1 MLRNTADAGF
11 GFGGDAGLVCGLH
24 KRLPKSR
31 QTFPGR
37 CVANLARSRFWR
49 HRVRCHDDPAR
60 GNSALGDRKP
70 VQIIA
75 NGMCRFM
82 CLISALSPVTSTI
95 CVRMAAET
103 RAITAFRR
111 GIAAKI
117 ILYTRSQ
124 DFLCNRLQ
132 KFATRISSRIML
144 TGLRGLF
151 CVCMLVAPVKMR
163 VIRACDF
170 GRKP

>member
-37 CVANLARSRFWR
+37 CVANLARSRFWWL
-49 HRVRCHDDPAR
+49 RVRCHNDPAR
-60 GNSALGDRKP
+60 GISALGDRKL

-75 NGMCRFM
+75 SGMCRFM
-82 CLISALSPVTSTI
+82 CLISALSPMTSSI

-103 RAITAFRR
+103 RAITAFRL

-117 ILYTRSQ
+117 ILHTRRQ

-132 KFATRISSRIML
+132 KYATRISSRVML
-144 TGLRGLF
+144 AGVRELF
-151 CVCMLVAPVKMR
+151 RVSMLAAPVKMR